1 MPSAQPGRPRKF
13 SAHTLLFWWL
23 FGCGWIALTAGCG
36 APGLPTP
43 PSPPIPEAV
52 VDLAARQAG
61 DNVVLTFT
69 LPGKAIDG
77 KRLTETPGFEIYR
90 SPVKPDG
97 AADASSWRMVYA
109 VPGALVKNY
118 LADKQVQFPDP
129 IAPEETRA
137 RPGGKVAYAVR
148 TRVSAKVTS
157 ANSNIVTL
165 AVYPVAEKISGLDA
179 RVTENAVELSW
190 AAPARTSGGEPLG
203 NFSYRVYRGQL
214 ADPVDQAALEAAAK
228 DLLHGVKWKAKL
240 ALLAS
245 PTSTSYRDTDFEF
258 GATYVY
264 LVRTL
269 VPVGGGT
276 VESADSAPAVVT
288 PKDIFPPA
296 APQGVTAAVLEENA
310 AAPVVDLSWSINPE
324 NDVAGYRV
332 YRSEQEGAR
341 GESLQKELLPTPA
354 VRDSSVQPGRRYW
367 YTVTAVDRAG
377 NESAGSTPAAAQ
389 ISTQQ
394 NP

>member
-1 MPSAQPGRPRKF
+1 MPSAQPGRPRRF
-13 SAHTLLFWWL
+13 YPHTLLFCWL
-23 FGCGWIALTAGCG
+23 FSCGWIALTAGCG

-52 VDLAARQAG
+52 VDLTARQAG
-61 DNVVLTFT
+61 DSAVLTFT

-90 SPVKPDG
+90 GLAKPDG
-97 AADASSWRMVYA
+97 AADAASWRMVYA

-118 LADKQVQFPDP
+118 LADKHLEFPDP

-165 AVYPVAEKISGLDA
+165 AMYPVAEKITGLDA
-179 RVTENAVELSW
+179 RVTENAVELDW
-190 AAPARTSGGEPLG
+190 TAPARTSGGEPLG
-203 NFSYRVYRGQL
+203 NFSYRVYRGQF
-214 ADPVDQAALEAAAK
+214 AAPVDQAALEAAAK

-240 ALLAS
+240 TLLAS
-245 PTSTSYRDTDFEF
+245 PTGTSYGDTDFEF
-258 GATYVY
+258 GETYVY
-264 LVRTL
+264 LVRT
-269 VPVGGGT
+269 VVEADGGA
-276 VESADSAPAVVT
+276 VESESAPAIVT
-288 PKDIFPPA
+288 PKDTFPPA
-296 APQGVTAAVLEENA
+296 APQGVTAAVLEESA
-310 AAPVVDLSWSINPE
+310 AAPVVDLSWSISPE

-332 YRSEQEGAR
+332 YRSEVEGAR
-341 GESLQKELLPTPA
+341 GELLQKELLPTPA
-354 VRDSSVQPGRRYW
+354 VRDSSVQLGRRYW
-367 YTVTAVDRAG
+367 YIVTAVDRAG
-377 NESAGSTPAAAQ
+377 NESSASTPAAVQ